1 MKETFTY
8 FIDAIVYAVI
18 FTLTIKILEYFKI
31 DFNYIYVIIATL
43 ILFVLGKIVFKR
55 FIDNREKIDNT

>member
-1 MKETFTY
+1 MKGTFTY

-31 DFNYIYVIIATL
+31 DFNYVYVIIFT
-43 ILFVLGKIVFKR
+43 IVLFVLGKIILKKFVDEKEE
-55 FIDNREKIDNT
+55 ID